1 MAQALD
7 RATQRLT
14 VTRFA
19 DFTFDLG
26 TLIKARGPHKR
37 AAGELTTGELLSATP
52 ALMAETGADAQ
63 SLIFDGHTRL
73 AEPLLALCV
82 TLVGFGALVLGGF
95 SRFGLWRQIVLG
107 VALLI
112 LVQGVNTSAAD
123 WGPKV
128 AGGWAL
134 AYLAPCLGL
143 AIAWGLLHWAGA
155 NRRLQRGH
163 A

>member
-7 RATQRLT
+7 RNTQRLT

-26 TLIKARGPHKR
+26 ALIKTGGPR
-37 AAGELTTGELLSATP
+37 NRSAAELTTAELLSAKP
-52 ALMAETGADAQ
+52 DLVAETRATAQRLVFDA
-63 SLIFDGHTRL
+63 HTRL
-73 AEPLLALCV
+73 AEPFLALCV

-95 SRFGLWRQIVLG
+95 SRFGLWRQIVLA

-112 LVQGVNTSAAD
+112 LVQGVNTSVAD
-123 WGPKV
+123 WGPKL

-143 AIAWGLLHWAGA
+143 GIAWGLLSWTGA
-155 NRRLQRGH
+155 NRPVQR
-163 A
+163 ALL